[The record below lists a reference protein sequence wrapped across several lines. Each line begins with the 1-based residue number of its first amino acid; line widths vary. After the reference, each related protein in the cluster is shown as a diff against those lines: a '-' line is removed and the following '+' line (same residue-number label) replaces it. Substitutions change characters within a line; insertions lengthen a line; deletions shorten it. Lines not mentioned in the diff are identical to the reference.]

1 MALVLNSICESSIIC
16 ILDIGLASELEGK
29 LLEGP
34 GLLAVKMFR
43 MALHST
49 VETHPLYSAGGG
61 ALQRLSPGTLQHQ
74 VGTLQHPTH
83 PVLLQ
88 HCVGLF
94 PSTLQHWVGTL
105 QHPKA
110 PIVLL
115 QH

>member
-1 MALVLNSICESSIIC
+1 
-16 ILDIGLASELEGK
+16 
-29 LLEGP
+29 
-34 GLLAVKMFR
+34 MFR
-43 MALHST
+43 VALHST
-49 VETHPLYSAGGG
+49 VETHALYSAGGG

-110 PIVLL
+110 RSTLTALRGYFTAPIILRVLHSTLLCTLSDKL
-115 QH
+115 QHHGHQVHSNS